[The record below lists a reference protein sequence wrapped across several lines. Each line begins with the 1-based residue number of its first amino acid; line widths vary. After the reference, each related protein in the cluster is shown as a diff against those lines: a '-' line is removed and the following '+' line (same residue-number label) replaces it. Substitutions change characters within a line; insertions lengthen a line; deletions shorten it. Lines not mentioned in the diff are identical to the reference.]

1 MKRRNPLV
9 RGLMK
14 LFNISQVDQVPIDV
28 TDQSYRSLT
37 EKDLKA
43 ILNDVY
49 VPDAANRH
57 VVDKLQIP
65 SMLDPISRELMD
77 RRMDNEKLTTIAP
90 EIEQAASIL
99 IPSILS
105 PNDFKRNAFTLV
117 IDDPN
122 ENDIVKD
129 KIIKLVTDHFDKE
142 LEIPIKLSEW
152 INQAIFKVGC
162 KAVMIL
168 PTNTIAKLR
177 DEIITVEGL
186 SPVDGLN
193 TFTKNFFN
201 EVESSLEVIDVK
213 KYGKDARNILSD
225 EEIVDRTYATGLFND
240 YINSVSADKKESEEK
255 KIREFILKGT
265 RRGIEKFSTNSNVK
279 FSADPR
285 IIFSSRFSNAAAL
298 ESIDSAI
305 LSKLGGQPPAPTF
318 RDPKEGIT
326 GKNVG
331 KLAAFNYLP
340 YVDLSEYVHDDKISD
355 FPALIELPGESV
367 IPIII
372 DGSPS
377 NHIGYF
383 VVLNENGSPISI
395 DSDNYEELL
404 SGVSGSQ
411 RINNL
416 YSSFYGNSQ
425 FSMSKRLATD
435 AKVEILNSIY
445 DSFIKNMMNSK
456 LSKMGLD
463 KHSVNLSSSVSRV
476 MFCRLLKNSETRIL
490 FVPRRLMSY
499 MAFQYNSDGTGK
511 SKIENIKFP
520 LSLKMTLII
529 VRLISLIE
537 SSINRRSLNITLD
550 DGIGNPLELLRSVK
564 KDIISN
570 KLYGLSYDPSTI
582 IKSVLDKE
590 LTIVPSRI
598 PGVEEFSLSDVPNN
612 VEYPRPDD
620 AVLDEINNMYM
631 LSLGVP
637 PSAMNRL
644 SEDEFS
650 RSVAANNIF
659 FSNQLKSDQRVVTT
673 FVSEMVVNYIR
684 FSKKLTDMIREIISE
699 EAMLKNSSE
708 SATST
713 EAIVEN
719 TDKPIEGTVDVLKDD
734 KEEDGRSTISSE
746 QRLAS
751 ILANLKF
758 TLPSPNLVHDR
769 SSFEELREYIEMV
782 TTIVEQ
788 LFPDEMVLDGELAN
802 AIKVLRSTL
811 KRNIIQD
818 HIKTNSLMSDL
829 NFDALSNVDT
839 VGAVSATQK
848 ILNLKAALDNV
859 VKVFASQEPEETPK
873 W

>member
-186 SPVDGLN
+186 APVDGLN

-708 SATST
+708 SVTST

-719 TDKPIEGTVDVLKDD
+719 TDKPIEGTVDVLKGD
-734 KEEDGRSTISSE
+734 KDEDGRSIISSE